1 MLTMDIGTL
10 TLHSPLL
17 PMVHVNKEK
26 KTAGE
31 LLKLLQDYYYYFFLI
46 TQCFCESL
54 ESSRMILMCIF
65 GLSSW

>member
-31 LLKLLQDYYYYFFLI
+31 LLKLLQDYYYYFF
-46 TQCFCESL
+46 F
-54 ESSRMILMCIF
+54 
-65 GLSSW
+65 